1 MLYDQNDFEAIEI
14 LENNEENFLVDD
26 EEIANIIDSLW
37 LYRCSINRSDY
48 A

>member
-37 LYRCSINRSDY
+37 LDRCSINRSDY